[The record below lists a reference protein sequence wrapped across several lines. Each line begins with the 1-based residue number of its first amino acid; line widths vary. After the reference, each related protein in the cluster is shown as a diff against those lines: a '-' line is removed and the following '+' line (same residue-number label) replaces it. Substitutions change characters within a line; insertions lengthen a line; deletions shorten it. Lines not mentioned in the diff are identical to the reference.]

1 MRTYTEVEIDEMR
14 EHLAESE
21 WEGLK
26 DKDLKQVLW
35 DGCVGWVNIPDED
48 VISHYEEIYGEAVN
62 GI

>member
-1 MRTYTEVEIDEMR
+1 MRKYTEEEIDEMR

-35 DGCVGWVNIPDED
+35 DGCVGWVNIPNED
-48 VISHYEEIYGEAVN
+48 VINHYEEIYGEAVN

>member
-1 MRTYTEVEIDEMR
+1 MRTYTEVEINEMR